1 MTATVRA
8 PLLQLTGI
16 SKSFGASRAL
26 VSADLELRAGSITAL
41 LGENGAGKSTL
52 VKILSG
58 VLQPDS
64 GQITISGEAMRIDSP
79 QHAQQLGISVI
90 HQEAVVF
97 DRLSVA
103 ENIFV
108 TAPLRRF
115 RMLNW
120 PLMRREA
127 VRLMELLGFSVD
139 PDALVRELSVAQQ
152 HLVQIARAISHD
164 ARIVIMDEPTA
175 SLSHRETQDLLQI
188 ARRLSNEGR
197 ALLYISHKF
206 DEIFAI
212 ADRYTVLRDGS
223 SVDHGLLQEANYDM
237 LVNQMVGRSVEQLY
251 PKCDVAL
258 GEEVLRVE
266 GLARAGEYADVSFSV
281 RRSEILGVYG
291 LVGAGRSEVMLS
303 IFGLNPADS
312 GSIVLDKVEVSPHCP
327 ADAIAHRIAY
337 VPEDRQHQGA
347 VLQLSIGS
355 NITLPSLS
363 AFSRFGWLNGKKA
376 TEAAEEW
383 SRRMRVKCMST
394 EQELAALSGGNQQK
408 VVLAKWMLT
417 APKVLLLDEPTKG
430 VDVASKSALHALMG
444 ELVRQGMAI
453 VMVSS
458 ELPEILGLSDRV
470 LVMRRGRIVG
480 LLDRRDAD
488 PETVLRLASDER

>member
-1 MTATVRA
+1 MTETARA
-8 PLLQLTGI
+8 PLLQLAGI
-16 SKSFGASRAL
+16 SKSFGGSRAL
-26 VSADLELRAGSITAL
+26 VSADLELCAGSITAL

-64 GQITISGEAMRIDSP
+64 GQITISGEAIRIESP

-90 HQEAVVF
+90 HQEAVMF
-97 DRLSVA
+97 DQLSVA

-108 TAPLRRF
+108 TAPLRRYGL
-115 RMLNW
+115 LNW

-127 VRLMELLGFSVD
+127 VRLMELLGLSVN
-139 PDALVRELSVAQQ
+139 PDTLVRELSVAQQ
-152 HLVQIARAISHD
+152 HMVQIARAISHD

-175 SLSHRETQDLLQI
+175 SLSHREAQDLLRI
-188 ARRLSNEGR
+188 AQRLSQEGR

-212 ADRYTVLRDGS
+212 ADRYAVLRDGS
-223 SVDHGLLQEANYDM
+223 SVGHGLLQDASYDM
-237 LVNQMVGRSVEQLY
+237 LVKQMVGRSVEQLY
-251 PKCDVAL
+251 PKCDVTP
-258 GEEVLRVE
+258 GDEVLRVE
-266 GLARAGEYADVSFSV
+266 GLGRAQEYENVNFSV
-281 RRSEILGVYG
+281 RRGEILGVYG

-312 GSIVLDKVEVSPHCP
+312 GTIVLDQVTVKPQSP
-327 ADAIAHRIAY
+327 AAAIAHQIAY

-347 VLQLSIGS
+347 VLPLSIFG

-363 AFSRFGWLNGKKA
+363 AFSRFGWFNKKKA
-376 TEAAEEW
+376 AEAANEW
-383 SRRMRVKCMST
+383 SRRAQVKCTGT
-394 EQELAALSGGNQQK
+394 EQQVAALSGGNQQK
-408 VVLAKWMLT
+408 VVLAKWLLT

-430 VDVASKSALHALMG
+430 VDVGSKSALHGLMG
-444 ELVRQGMAI
+444 ELVQQGMAI

-470 LVMRRGRIVG
+470 LVMRRGRVVG

-488 PETVLRLASDER
+488 PETVLRLASDV

>member
-26 VSADLELRAGSITAL
+26 ISADLELSAGSITAL

-64 GQITISGEAMRIDSP
+64 GQIALSGEVIRINSP

-90 HQEAVVF
+90 HQEAVMF
-97 DRLSVA
+97 DQLSVA

-108 TAPLRRF
+108 TAPLLRF
-115 RMLNW
+115 GLLNW
-120 PLMRREA
+120 PRMRREA
-127 VRLMELLGFSVD
+127 VRLMELLGFSVN
-139 PDALVRELSVAQQ
+139 PDTLVRELSVAQQ

-175 SLSHRETQDLLQI
+175 SLSHREAQDLLRI
-188 ARRLSNEGR
+188 AQDLSREGR

-212 ADRYTVLRDGS
+212 ADRYAVLRDGS
-223 SVDHGLLQEANYDM
+223 SVGDGLLKDASYDM
-237 LVNQMVGRSVEQLY
+237 LVKQMVGRSVDQLY
-251 PKCDVAL
+251 PKCDVPP

-266 GLARAGEYADVSFSV
+266 GLGRAEEYENVNFSV

-303 IFGLNPADS
+303 IFGLNPADT
-312 GSIVLDKVEVSPHCP
+312 GTIVLDQVAVKPHSP
-327 ADAIAHRIAY
+327 AAAIAHQIAY

-347 VLQLSIGS
+347 VLPLSIS
-355 NITLPSLS
+355 DNITLPSLS
-363 AFSRFGWLNGKKA
+363 AYSRFGWFNKEKA
-376 TEAAEEW
+376 TEAADEW
-383 SRRMRVKCMST
+383 SRRAQVKCTST
-394 EQELAALSGGNQQK
+394 EQHVAALSGGNQQK
-408 VVLAKWMLT
+408 VVLAKWLLT

-430 VDVASKSALHALMG
+430 VDVGSKSALHGLMG
-444 ELVRQGMAI
+444 ELVQQGMAI

-470 LVMRRGRIVG
+470 LVMRRGRVVG
-480 LLDRRDAD
+480 LLNRQDAD
-488 PETVLRLASDER
+488 PETVLRLASDM